1 MLVWLSNMVLLEIEK
16 IFRICP
22 KLLINAEF
30 YGLVLA
36 LRLKEGF
43 HGIWEANLQP
53 LGPNNKPKMLKVDPK
68 FFWPGVLVS
77 RGPKNFSLITI
88 AKWPILIISM
98 KYCNTIAS
106 NSVWACTYAQNIV
119 PSERK

>member
-1 MLVWLSNMVLLEIEK
+1 MVLLEIEK

-53 LGPNNKPKMLKVDPK
+53 LGPMFQHLYYPDVNVLALISNLGPNNKPKMLKVDPK
-68 FFWPGVLVS
+68 FFWP
-77 RGPKNFSLITI
+77 
-88 AKWPILIISM
+88 
-98 KYCNTIAS
+98 
-106 NSVWACTYAQNIV
+106 
-119 PSERK
+119 